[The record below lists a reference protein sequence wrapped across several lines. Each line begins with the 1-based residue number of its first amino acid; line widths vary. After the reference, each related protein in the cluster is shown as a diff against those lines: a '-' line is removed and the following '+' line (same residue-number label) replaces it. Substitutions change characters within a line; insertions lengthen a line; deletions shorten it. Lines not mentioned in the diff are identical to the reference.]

1 MTPCG
6 FPHSEISGSTL
17 IRQLAKAYRSLSRPL
32 SVRLRLG
39 IHRMLLSNFLC
50 ILAFCIALAN
60 QTAKLFNQIVLV
72 KYNHVRVLK

>member
-1 MTPCG
+1 
-6 FPHSEISGSTL
+6 
-17 IRQLAKAYRSLSRPL
+17 
-32 SVRLRLG
+32 
-39 IHRMLLSNFLC
+39 MLLSNFLC